1 MKQQPIIKK
10 LRAGLKADETG
21 NKANSLIFL
30 HHYGFNIPLTYLVTT
45 GAYERYRAGEET
57 IHENLKKELE
67 GLPSRTWA
75 IRSSTSAEDS
85 HEYSFAGQFQTVIN
99 VSGTEAIMAAVR
111 KVWDSARILD
121 DNDYIRKTGVSAIR
135 CGVIIQEMIP
145 AKLAG
150 VSFSRNPVTNRNE
163 TVIEAVEGA
172 GEELVQKGITPMR
185 WRIMKKTVLE
195 GNEQHPMIEV
205 IRRIAADT
213 AKLKR
218 YYGRHIDI
226 EWVHDGRQLY
236 YLQLRQI
243 TARKEVAVYSSKMA
257 REMLPGQV
265 KPLVWSVNIPMV
277 NSTWIGLLE
286 EITGPL
292 DTKPEDLARP
302 FYYQAYFNIAVLG
315 SILQKI
321 GVPADSLEKFM
332 TGHESG
338 MHSFRPGIRALRHTF
353 RIMRFLKSKLAFE
366 KTFLREFEPLKSR
379 CREMAKT
386 IPAEF
391 SPGTYPG
398 LYSRLFETGRKLA
411 YLNIVTPMLMTIYHK
426 GLKKK
431 LARAGLDYDT
441 LDFRKDFPQLRD
453 YEPLPLLLEIKER
466 IAALPPETREKCTSM
481 AALRSMPEAVG
492 ICKAIDQFIEL
503 FGHLSESGN
512 DFSHVKWE
520 EDGETVFRMILSADG
535 QERKRKLF
543 TIDGLEESGIRV
555 PASLRKA
562 YLRAGRF
569 KVYREQIS
577 SLYISGYGLFRRLF
591 LLAGGEMVSHGILG
605 KPDDIFYLTRNEVDE
620 IMRNPEVAG
629 GNDYRERVV
638 RRRNEMEETKDI
650 VLPVVIYGE
659 DAPPPETGK
668 SRNHSGTGTSPG
680 TFTGKTK
687 LVRSVSD
694 FDKVVKG
701 DIILIP
707 FSDVSWTTVLA
718 KAGAIVSETGGM
730 LSHCSIIAREMGI
743 PAMVSVPNACAIGSG
758 LTATVNGSNG
768 VLTIHDYE

>member
-1 MKQQPIIKK
+1 MKPQPLIKK
-10 LRAGLKADETG
+10 LKAGLNADETG

-45 GAYERYRAGEET
+45 VAYERYRAGDET
-57 IHENLKKELE
+57 VIENLKKELCE
-67 GLPSRTWA
+67 LPGRTWA
-75 IRSSTSAEDS
+75 VRSSTTAEDS
-85 HEYSFAGQFQTVIN
+85 QEFSFAGQFQTVIN
-99 VSGTEAIMAAVR
+99 VNGTEDILSAVK
-111 KVWDSARILD
+111 KVWDSASFLS
-121 DNDYIRKTGVSAIR
+121 DNDYVRKTGVSCIS

-145 AKLAG
+145 ARLAG
-150 VSFSRNPVTNRNE
+150 VSFSRNPVTNQNE

-172 GEELVQKGITPMR
+172 GEELVQKGITPIR
-185 WRIMKKTVLE
+185 WRIRKEIVLE
-195 GNEQHPMIEV
+195 GDASHELFHV
-205 IRRIAADT
+205 IRKVAADT
-213 AKLKR
+213 VKLKR
-218 YYGRHIDI
+218 YYGKHTDI
-226 EWVHDGRQLY
+226 EWVYDGKQLY

-265 KPLVWSVNIPMV
+265 KPLVWSVNIPLV
-277 NSTWIGLLE
+277 NGTWINLLE
-286 EITGPL
+286 EIAGPL
-292 DTKPEDLARP
+292 ETRPEDLAKP

-315 SILQKI
+315 NILRKI

-332 TGHESG
+332 TGDEGG
-338 MHSFRPGIRALRHTF
+338 MHSFRPGIRAFRHTF
-353 RIMRFLKSKLAFE
+353 RIIRFLKSKLAFE
-366 KTFLREFEPLKSR
+366 NTFLAEVERLKAG
-379 CREMAKT
+379 CREMAAT

-391 SPGTYPG
+391 TPGTYPG
-398 LYSRLFETGRKLA
+398 LYSRLFEAGRRLA
-411 YLNIVTPMLMTIYHK
+411 YLNIVTPMLMTMYHK
-426 GLKKK
+426 GLRKK
-431 LARAGLDYDT
+431 LSKAGLDYDT

-453 YEPLPLLLEIKER
+453 YEPLHMLHEIRNR
-466 IAALPPETREKCTSM
+466 IEALPPGAREKCISM
-481 AALRSMPEAVG
+481 AALRSLPEAG
-492 ICKAIDQFIEL
+492 ETGALIDQFIGM

-520 EDGETVFRMILSADG
+520 EDGETVFRMIMSADG
-535 QERKRKLF
+535 QERKKELYTLDSLKER
-543 TIDGLEESGIRV
+543 GIRV

-577 SLYISGYGLFRRLF
+577 SLYIYGYGLFRKLF
-591 LLAGGEMVSHGILG
+591 MMAGNEIVSHGILD
-605 KPDDIFYLTRNEVDE
+605 KPDDIFYLTRTEVEE
-620 IMRNPEVAG
+620 IMMNPALAG
-629 GNDYRERVV
+629 ATDYRGRVDI
-638 RRRNEMEETKDI
+638 RRNEMEETKDI
-650 VLPVVIYGE
+650 VLPVVIYGD
-659 DAPPPETGK
+659 DAPPPETGR

-680 TFTGKTK
+680 TFTGKTIVVK
-687 LVRSVSD
+687 SISD
-694 FDKVVKG
+694 FEAVKKG

-707 FSDVSWTTVLA
+707 FSDVSWTTVLV

>member
-1 MKQQPIIKK
+1 MKQQPLIKK

-30 HHYGFNIPLTYLVTT
+30 HHYGFNIPLTYFVTT

-57 IHENLKKELE
+57 IHESLKKELE
-67 GLPSRTWA
+67 GLPARTWA
-75 IRSSTSAEDS
+75 VRSSTSAEDS

-99 VSGTEAIMAAVR
+99 VSGTEEIMAAVR

-121 DNDYIRKTGVSAIR
+121 DNDYIRRTGVSAIR

-150 VSFSRNPVTNRNE
+150 VSFSRNPVTNQNE

-185 WRIMKKTVLE
+185 WRIMRSTVLE
-195 GNEQHPMIEV
+195 GNEHHPMIEV

-226 EWVHDGRQLY
+226 EWVHDGKQLY

-243 TARKEVAVYSSKMA
+243 TAKKEIAVYSCMMA

-265 KPLVWSVNIPMV
+265 KPLVWSVNIPLV
-277 NSTWIGLLE
+277 NGTWIGLLE
-286 EITGPL
+286 EIAGPL
-292 DTKPEDLARP
+292 ETKPEDLAKP

-321 GVPADSLEKFM
+321 GVPADSLEKFT

-353 RIMRFLKSKLAFE
+353 RIIRFLKSKLAFE
-366 KTFLREFEPLKSR
+366 KTFLREFEPLKAR
-379 CREMAKT
+379 CREMANT

-391 SPGTYPG
+391 SPGSYPG

-411 YLNIVTPMLMTIYHK
+411 YLNIVTPMLMTMYHK
-426 GLKKK
+426 GLRKK
-431 LARAGLDYDT
+431 LTKVGLDYDT
-441 LDFRKDFPQLRD
+441 LDFSKDFPQLREF
-453 YEPLPLLLEIKER
+453 EPLPLLREIRNR
-466 IAALPPETREKCTSM
+466 IDALPPGIREKCVSM
-481 AALRSMPEAVG
+481 AALRSMPEAGEISAMV
-492 ICKAIDQFIEL
+492 DRFIVM

-520 EDGETVFRMILSADG
+520 EDGETLFRMIMSAEG
-535 QERKRKLF
+535 QDRKRELY
-543 TIDGLEESGIRV
+543 TIDSLKDRKKRV

-577 SLYISGYGLFRRLF
+577 SLYIYGYGLFRRLF
-591 LLAGGEMVSHGILG
+591 LLAGNEMVSNGIIDSS
-605 KPDDIFYLTRNEVDE
+605 DDIFYLTRTEVEE
-620 IMRNPEVAG
+620 IMKNPAPSV
-629 GNDYRERVV
+629 GNEYRQRVV
-638 RRRNEMEETKDI
+638 LRRNEMEETRDI

-659 DAPPPETGK
+659 EAPPPETGK

-680 TFTGKTK
+680 SYTGRTK
-687 LVRSVSD
+687 AVKSVSD
-694 FDKVVKG
+694 FDKVTKG

>member
-10 LRAGLKADETG
+10 LKAGLKSDETG

-45 GAYERYRAGEET
+45 PAYERYRAGDET
-57 IHENLKKELE
+57 VHENLKKELE
-67 GLPSRTWA
+67 RLPAKTWA
-75 IRSSTSAEDS
+75 VRSSTSAEDS
-85 HEYSFAGQFQTVIN
+85 QEYSFAGQFQTVIN
-99 VSGTEAIMAAVR
+99 VSGTEAVIEAVR
-111 KVWDSARILD
+111 KVWDSAMILS

-185 WRIMKKTVLE
+185 WRILKRTVLE

-205 IRRIAADT
+205 IRRIASDT
-213 AKLKR
+213 EKLRR

-243 TARKEVAVYSSKMA
+243 TARKEVAVYSCKMA

-292 DTKPEDLARP
+292 DTKPEDLAKP

-321 GVPADSLEKFM
+321 GVPSDSLEKFM

-353 RIMRFLKSKLAFE
+353 RIIRFLKSKMAFE
-366 KTFLREFEPLKSR
+366 KTFLNEYESLKSA
-379 CREMAKT
+379 CREMAKA

-391 SPGTYPG
+391 STVTYPA
-398 LYSRLFETGRKLA
+398 LYSRLFETGRRLA
-411 YLNIVTPMLMTIYHK
+411 YLNIVTPMLMTMYHK

-431 LARAGLDYDT
+431 LAKAGLDYDT
-441 LDFRKDFPQLRD
+441 LDFRMDFPQLRD
-453 YEPLPLLLEIKER
+453 YEPLPLLRGIKEM
-466 IAALPPETREKCTSM
+466 IGALPPEIREECVSM
-481 AALRSMPEAVG
+481 AALRSIPEAG
-492 ICKAIDQFIEL
+492 EICAKIDLFKEL

-520 EDGETVFRMILSADG
+520 EEEETVFRLIMSADG
-535 QERKRKLF
+535 NERKNELYTPDSLKER
-543 TIDGLEESGIRV
+543 GIQV

-562 YLRAGRF
+562 YHRAGRF

-577 SLYISGYGLFRRLF
+577 SLYIYGYGLFRRLF
-591 LLAGGEMVSHGILG
+591 LLAGREMVSKGILD

-620 IMRNPEVAG
+620 IMTDPVIAG
-629 GNDYRERVV
+629 ATGYRERVV
-638 RRRNEMEETKDI
+638 MRRNEMEETKDI

-659 DAPPPETGK
+659 EAPPPEKGK

-680 TFTGKTK
+680 SFTGKTK
-687 LVRSVSD
+687 VVKSVSD
-694 FDKVVKG
+694 FDNVAKG

-768 VLTIHDYE
+768 VLTVHDYE